1 MNSQNPQPECGAY
14 ANSAIRTNWK
24 QYRKWESNPQN
35 VGEFESPAYSY
46 SAIPAKKSALGGSR
60 THICLTHTRSLAG
73 RICQFCYKGKMH
85 PMGIEPIFHRKR
97 SLNPLRL
104 PVPPWA
110 PNSGNRSRTCYLI
123 GHEPRMVIRSTLPQ
137 GRQQGSNL
145 RQADYKSAALPSE
158 LCRHILKNE
167 IFKEHLRR
175 GYESA

>member
-1 MNSQNPQPECGAY
+1 MPIPPSGQIGNNTGSG
-14 ANSAIRTNWK
+14 SRTHKMSVSLNH
-24 QYRKWESNPQN
+24 PH
-35 VGEFESPAYSY
+35 
-46 SAIPAKKSALGGSR
+46 IPILLFLQKSALGGSR

-110 PNSGNRSRTCYLI
+110 PNSGNRSRTCYLT